1 MINGAGMCSEMN
13 TTTGQPMQLPYDD
26 DTANVGSL
34 VAENVDVS
42 TGTDFVFSQIPVN
55 AWTFTSKIVKAS
67 WQLVQD
73 NQFDLD
79 NWLPQKLGVRI
90 GRAIAPFCITG
101 TGTAQPLGIMTNM
114 AIGVTGATGSTLVP
128 KYADLVNMYTSVDM
142 AYVRPGATAWVTS
155 PAGMS
160 ALRNVVDTQ
169 ARPLIQPDLQ
179 VGTSGSIAPFS
190 LFGYPIVLD
199 PQIAVPAA
207 NAVSMFF
214 GSLQDAYLIRT
225 VQDTFTLRL
234 TERYA
239 DFGLV
244 GYISYLRIDGR
255 VITQAAVKSYKN
267 SAT

>member
-101 TGTAQPLGIMTNM
+101 TGTVQLLGIMTNM

-128 KYADLVNMYTSVDM
+128 KYADLVNMYQCHLVKVM
-142 AYVRPGATAWVTS
+142 PRACAGFPG
-155 PAGMS
+155 P
-160 ALRNVVDTQ
+160 
-169 ARPLIQPDLQ
+169 
-179 VGTSGSIAPFS
+179 
-190 LFGYPIVLD
+190 
-199 PQIAVPAA
+199 
-207 NAVSMFF
+207 
-214 GSLQDAYLIRT
+214 
-225 VQDTFTLRL
+225 
-234 TERYA
+234 
-239 DFGLV
+239 
-244 GYISYLRIDGR
+244 GR
-255 VITQAAVKSYKN
+255 VHGLPGRAASRGRCVLCIS
-267 SAT
+267 